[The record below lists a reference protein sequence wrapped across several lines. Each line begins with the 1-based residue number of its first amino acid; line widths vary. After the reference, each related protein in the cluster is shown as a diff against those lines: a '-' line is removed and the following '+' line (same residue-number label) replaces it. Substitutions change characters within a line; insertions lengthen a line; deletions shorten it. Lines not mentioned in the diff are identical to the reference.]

1 MLVPMPPA
9 LQDPSGRAPRTRLSP
24 VERRRQLLALGVERL
39 ADTPLEAITVEDL
52 AGAAGVSPGLVFHYF
67 GTRQGL
73 HLEIV
78 RTARDAML
86 HATEPDAALP
96 ARERLRDVLARFV
109 TFVQEHDATFYS
121 VVRGASSGD
130 PRVRETVQHARDVL
144 TRHATAIV
152 VELGVA
158 PTPLVDVAVRAWI
171 SLAEQALVDAATDD
185 AIPSDELVA
194 FLERSAYA
202 TVAAAGATRGSGA

>member
-1 MLVPMPPA
+1 MSPA
-9 LQDPSGRAPRTRLSP
+9 LQGPLRRTRLSP
-24 VERRRQLLALGVERL
+24 VERRKQLLALGVDRL
-39 ADTPLEAITVEDL
+39 ADGPLEAITVEEL

-86 HATEPDAALP
+86 HATEPDPALP
-96 ARERLRDVLARFV
+96 ARDRLRDVLARFV
-109 TFVQEHDATFYS
+109 TFVQEHDATFHS
-121 VVRGASSGD
+121 VVRGAASGD
-130 PRVRETVQHARDVL
+130 ARVRETVQHARDVL
-144 TRHATAIV
+144 TSHAAAIV
-152 VELGVA
+152 TELGVE
-158 PTPLVDVAVRAWI
+158 PTPLVDVALRSWI

-185 AIPSDELVA
+185 AIPAEQLVA

-202 TVAAAGATRGSGA
+202 TVAAAGAATGPNEA